1 VAVAVGAG
9 CYLSRVSRRCAQLP
23 DTARER
29 VPPRCCYTGRQLSR
43 ARDRQGG
50 RTPLISEVPDWVD
63 IEMVLENPVNT
74 IDLAKE
80 GIEEAVASY
89 G

>member
-1 VAVAVGAG
+1 M
-9 CYLSRVSRRCAQLP
+9 
-23 DTARER
+23 
-29 VPPRCCYTGRQLSR
+29 GRQLSR

-63 IEMVLENPVNT
+63 IEMVLENLVNT